1 MRRRPDII
9 WREVDGRVVGLDL
22 RSSRYFSLN
31 RTGARLWALLGEDT
45 DSDALV
51 EALVSTSAVDRAVAA
66 ADVEAFLRS
75 MRENGLVE
83 S

>member
-1 MRRRPDII
+1 MRRRADII

-31 RTGARLWALLGEDT
+31 RTGARLWALLGEDA
-45 DSDALV
+45 DADALV
-51 EALVSTSAVDRAVAA
+51 EALVSTSVVDRAVAA
-66 ADVEAFLRS
+66 ADVETFLHS

>member
-1 MRRRPDII
+1 MRRRSDII

-31 RTGARLWALLGEDT
+31 RTGARLWALLAEDT
-45 DSDALV
+45 DAASLVDALV
-51 EALVSTSAVDRAVAA
+51 SGSTVDRAEAA
-66 ADVEAFLRS
+66 ADVDAFVAS